1 MTSSDQATAMSF
13 KVEAADRADIPQMV
27 DIFYN
32 AFDEDRIV
40 GAMERHVDAKLRA
53 AEFAKF
59 FESQLDN
66 SHLLGS
72 RLYKITDTTK
82 G

>member
-1 MTSSDQATAMSF
+1 MSF
-13 KVEAADRADIPQMV
+13 KVEEADRADIPQMV

-32 AFDEDRIV
+32 AFDEDMIV
-40 GAMERHVDAKLRA
+40 GGMERHVDAQLRA

-59 FESQLDN
+59 FENQFDN

-72 RLYKITDTTK
+72 RLYKVTDTTQ